1 MLILLAAV
9 SILTAQDK
17 PEPIRPALIIIDVQN
32 QFIPM
37 VEERE
42 KMFAFNYI
50 NGYIEVFRKH
60 GFPVIRVYHTDKD
73 WGPAE
78 GTPEFEFPADIAIRP
93 EDPMVV
99 KNYANAFNKTE
110 LEAIIKETGA
120 NTLFLCGLS
129 SVGCVLATWFGAK
142 DLDINAF
149 MLKDAM
155 MSHNPSYTD
164 QAEDM
169 FDAIGYEAVKVMLDS
184 AIKDTLQGQIDD

>member
-1 MLILLAAV
+1 
-9 SILTAQDK
+9 
-17 PEPIRPALIIIDVQN
+17 
-32 QFIPM
+32 M

-50 NGYIEVFRKH
+50 NGYIEIFRKH
-60 GFPVIRVYHTDKD
+60 GLPIIRVYHTDEE

-78 GTPEFEFPADIAIRP
+78 GTPEFEFPEEIAVRP
-93 EDPMVV
+93 EDPMII

-110 LEAIIKETGA
+110 LEVIIKDRGI

-142 DLDINAF
+142 DHDISAF

-155 MSHNPSYTD
+155 MSHNPSFTD

-169 FDAIGYEAVKVMLDS
+169 FDAISYEAVEAMLGI
-184 AIKDTLQGQIDD
+184 AKP

>member
-1 MLILLAAV
+1 MTMKKIL
-9 SILTAQDK
+9 SILICLSISFSAYTQEK
-17 PEPIRPALIIIDVQN
+17 SEPIRPALVVIDVQN

-42 KMFAFNYI
+42 KAFAFNYI
-50 NGYIEVFRKH
+50 NGYIEVFRKY
-60 GFPVIRVYHTDKD
+60 GFPIIRVYHTDKE

-78 GTPEFEFPADIAIRP
+78 GTQGFEFPEEIAVRP

-110 LEAIIKETGA
+110 LEAILKDRGV

-155 MSHNPSYTD
+155 MSHNPAYTD

-184 AIKDTLQGQIDD
+184 AAY